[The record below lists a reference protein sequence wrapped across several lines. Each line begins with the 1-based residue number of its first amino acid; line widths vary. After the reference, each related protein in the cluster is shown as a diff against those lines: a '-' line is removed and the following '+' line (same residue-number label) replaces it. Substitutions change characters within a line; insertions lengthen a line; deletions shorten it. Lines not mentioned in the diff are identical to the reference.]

1 MALPSPHVLGTDPN
15 FGVID
20 TSLDGATSHST
31 SQLTIPGDL
40 QNQQSADIKELYA
53 NSVQYLAENAASHSG
68 LDYAYKAGIVN
79 VNGAPT
85 TVAAGTITLTDDAT
99 NYVFANT
106 SGVVAKNTTGFI
118 AGCLPMATV
127 VTASGAISTVT
138 DKRTCGA
145 AGSAGGG
152 ASASADL
159 TDLAEDSG
167 SHSGLNYGYKAGRVF
182 FSLNDTGMVAFGAS
196 TVLLTDNAWNYVEA
210 AAGGSVQAVNGGPFT
225 IGNFPIAK
233 VQTAS
238 GAITSVVDC
247 RGFAHALGVQ
257 SCMTPGT
264 YTAASVTVTQAG
276 LITAIADGRGLV
288 PVGAVVAFL
297 KSLTNCP
304 ALPDAYVECN
314 GQTLSD
320 GDSVFNGVVIPD
332 LNGCCCADNFRFLRG
347 NAASGSTCGLD
358 AAPDH
363 QHSLVGAQYT
373 AASYGTDFNALN
385 DLSGSLTYEGGGHD
399 NKPLYYDVV
408 WVLRVK

>member
-1 MALPSPHVLGTDPN
+1 
-15 FGVID
+15 
-20 TSLDGATSHST
+20 
-31 SQLTIPGDL
+31 
-40 QNQQSADIKELYA
+40 
-53 NSVQYLAENAASHSG
+53 
-68 LDYAYKAGIVN
+68 

-99 NYVFANT
+99 NYVLLNT

-152 ASASADL
+152 ASA
-159 TDLAEDSG
+159 
-167 SHSGLNYGYKAGRVF
+167 
-182 FSLNDTGMVAFGAS
+182 
-196 TVLLTDNAWNYVEA
+196 
-210 AAGGSVQAVNGGPFT
+210 
-225 IGNFPIAK
+225 
-233 VQTAS
+233 
-238 GAITSVVDC
+238 
-247 RGFAHALGVQ
+247 
-257 SCMTPGT
+257 
-264 YTAASVTVTQAG
+264 
-276 LITAIADGRGLV
+276 V

-363 QHSLVGAQYT
+363 QHSLAGAQYT
-373 AASYGTDFNALN
+373 AVSYGTDFNALN
-385 DLSGSLTYEGGGHD
+385 DCSSSLTYEGGGHD